1 MPLKAFGHSIRA
13 MIRACSIRPSPNMM
27 TDDEILEVVAA
38 HKEGKKI
45 QVQSITDRNLW
56 YDEPAPTWNFAN
68 HNYRVAPEPRKPRE
82 WWLIEPSIPK
92 TYVYG
97 EVLE

>member
-1 MPLKAFGHSIRA
+1 
-13 MIRACSIRPSPNMM
+13 MM

-97 EVLE
+97 PTNFVAFDSKQSCCDKEQIHVREVLE